1 MGSRNFNYHKI
12 LDLPSEL
19 IETIIK
25 TNAPFSLDEFEFLLL
40 LNENS
45 SFIPHVGVL

>member
-12 LDLPSEL
+12 LDLLSEL

-25 TNAPFSLDEFEFLLL
+25 INAPFILDEFEFLLL
-40 LNENS
+40 LNKNS
-45 SFIPHVGVL
+45 SFTPHVGDL